1 MKFNLPKSNGM
12 LPTDQHRALK
22 NYRLMTWAKI
32 ATFGLYMV
40 AVFML
45 YVSDVWGVASFVEKN
60 SNEFIAL
67 TVFSIISFVLAF
79 FLASSKEAVYE
90 DIALHRS
97 EGWKLKPTQYAAMGL
112 FLSSGILFEMFSTTN
127 NQQHIANT
135 AAEQSTM
142 MKSIQGT
149 EVSLSGS
156 SNLTDSFASA
166 QMKLAQCKERLNQ
179 GKEKHCQGATAR
191 VDAIRES
198 MAMSNQLATTAAQQS
213 VDNKVDGMLK
223 IREHFDKPMFQAI
236 GKATGTDN
244 NSGMLMVV
252 GALIFVFELQHI
264 MALFAYSNSLARIN
278 RKVGNAGNA
287 GNSDNAG
294 YATPTPFGTAPVS
307 GFANAA
313 KQTVGEYAQKFEDG
327 LKASPEII
335 ATEYARANAG
345 NNRLME
351 DAGNVAGQLGAKIDG
366 AINPKVRFFKLILA
380 EAQAQVNHGL
390 APTHE
395 NLRGVVN
402 DVLSKTSRMMGK
414 EANVSDADRETLTN
428 LVGKHLNKGTDLYRP
443 TLKESSGFKQSPE
456 QKAFVMAEYAKQIQE
471 YERAKQS
478 ALSGENTVRYLTGN
492 TAPSVP
498 FHQQH
503 GATGIHNPALGTAE
517 EHFPL
522 PLQSPVSACTVQ
534 VKQAAT
540 DSPVSAEK
548 HATESPVSACTVQVA
563 TEGKPF
569 TDSIYEQLKKQVIA
583 CELAP
588 QFRPVKAVLKELGV
602 GSSDAQRQRMAAAAL
617 NRMNSEGVLKLNDE
631 AAAAGKLKAK
641 YILA

>member
-12 LPTDQHRALK
+12 LPNDHQRAIK
-22 NYRLMTWAKI
+22 NHRLMTWAKI

-67 TVFSIISFVLAF
+67 VVFSIISFVLAF

-149 EVSLSGS
+149 EVSLLGS
-156 SNLTDSFASA
+156 AGLTDSYATA
-166 QMKLAQCKERLNQ
+166 QTKLAQCEARLSQ
-179 GKEKHCQGATAR
+179 GKERHCDGAKAR
-191 VDAIRES
+191 VDAVRES
-198 MAMSNQLATTAAQQS
+198 MAMSNQLATTTAKVS
-213 VDNKVDGMLK
+213 MDNKVDGMLK

-252 GALIFVFELQHI
+252 GSLIFVFELQHI
-264 MALFAYSNSLARIN
+264 MALFAYANSLARIN

-287 GNSDNAG
+287 GNSDHAG
-294 YATPTPFGTAPVS
+294 YATPTPFSTAPVS

-313 KQTVGEYAQKFEDG
+313 KQTVGEYAQKFEEG

-351 DAGNVAGQLGAKIDG
+351 DAGNVAGKLGAKID
-366 AINPKVRFFKLILA
+366 AA
-380 EAQAQVNHGL
+380 
-390 APTHE
+390 
-395 NLRGVVN
+395 
-402 DVLSKTSRMMGK
+402 
-414 EANVSDADRETLTN
+414 
-428 LVGKHLNKGTDLYRP
+428 LYPP

-456 QKAFVMAEYAKQIQE
+456 QKAFVQGEYAKQMQE
-471 YERAKQS
+471 YERAKLAAMDGS
-478 ALSGENTVRYLTGN
+478 NTVKYLAPRMSVEDTVKAIQANVKASGA
-492 TAPSVP
+492 TAPAAIRAAVFDAFAGLSSPTPLNDSTLDKIADKLIIKQAHAPAATAPVKQ
-498 FHQQH
+498 FA
-503 GATGIHNPALGTAE
+503 GGTGIHNPALGTAE

-522 PLQSPVSACTVQ
+522 PLNNAPHARVEAEHAENTQPVL
-534 VKQAAT
+534 
-540 DSPVSAEK
+540 
-548 HATESPVSACTVQVA
+548 HAPHARVGGLE
-563 TEGKPF
+563 
-569 TDSIYEQLKKQVIA
+569 
-583 CELAP
+583 
-588 QFRPVKAVLKELGV
+588 V
-602 GSSDAQRQRMAAAAL
+602 GSIEAYEAADSAKVGSMVGCPHCGTEFKKRNQQHRFCCKEHRFAWH
-617 NRMNSEGVLKLNDE
+617 NDQDPKRKEFMNSRSSK
-631 AAAAGKLKAK
+631 AA
-641 YILA
+641 

>member
-45 YVSDVWGVASFVEKN
+45 YVSDVWGVASFVTQN

-112 FLSSGILFEMFSTTN
+112 FLGSGILFEMFSTTN

-149 EVSLSGS
+149 DVTLLGGA
-156 SNLTDSFASA
+156 NLTDSFASA
-166 QMKLAQCKERLNQ
+166 QMKLAQCKERMNQ

-191 VDAIRES
+191 VEAIRES

-264 MALFAYSNSLARIN
+264 MALFAYANSLARIN
-278 RKVGNAGNA
+278 RKVGNTGSN
-287 GNSDNAG
+287 DHAG
-294 YATPTPFGTAPVS
+294 YASPTPFSTAPVS

-313 KQTVGEYAQKFEDG
+313 KQTVGEYAQKFEQG

-335 ATEYARANAG
+335 ATEYARADYANKQ
-345 NNRLME
+345 LME
-351 DAGNVAGQLGAKIDG
+351 DAGNVAGKFGAKLDD
-366 AINPKVRFFKLILA
+366 ALNAANRKDYPQTILYPNA
-380 EAQAQVNHGL
+380 EGKSPDDYSIIKRVDKS
-390 APTHE
+390 PT
-395 NLRGVVN
+395 
-402 DVLSKTSRMMGK
+402 
-414 EANVSDADRETLTN
+414 
-428 LVGKHLNKGTDLYRP
+428 
-443 TLKESSGFKQSPE
+443 
-456 QKAFVMAEYAKQIQE
+456 
-471 YERAKQS
+471 
-478 ALSGENTVRYLTGN
+478 LSGENTVKYLAPRMSVEETVKAIQSSVKTSGATSPEAIQAAVFDAFAALPN
-492 TAPSVP
+492 PAPLGDANLLRMAGKIADKTIATATPSVP
-498 FHQQH
+498 FHQQP